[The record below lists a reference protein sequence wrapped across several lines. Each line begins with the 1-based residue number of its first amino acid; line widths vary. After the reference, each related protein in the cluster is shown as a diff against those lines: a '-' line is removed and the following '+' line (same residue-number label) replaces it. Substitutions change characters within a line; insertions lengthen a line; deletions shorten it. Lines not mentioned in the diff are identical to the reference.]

1 MAHLFIP
8 GPTDVH
14 PHVLAAQAQTMIGHR
29 GKEFQELYARLQPR
43 LQQVFATTQRVYIST
58 SSGTGLQEAAIRNCV
73 TQRVLCC
80 VNGAFAERWYQI
92 ALANGKAAQPL
103 VVEWG
108 QPILP
113 EQVEAAL
120 ATDHFEAVTIV
131 HNETSTG
138 VISPLREIAAC
149 IRARFPDVLILVD
162 AVSSLGGVEIDF
174 DGWDL
179 DVLLTSSQ
187 KCLALPPGLAFAA
200 VSARAL
206 ERAQRVPQRGL
217 YFDFVEW
224 EKFHL
229 KHQTPATPAISL
241 LWALDA
247 GLERILT
254 EGLANRFARHAQLA
268 ARTQAWA
275 QEHFALFAPA
285 PYRSPT
291 VTCISNTRQINIAAL
306 NAHLRANGM
315 QISDGY
321 GKLKGATFRI
331 AHMGEIQLNDL
342 ETLFAAIENY
352 LANG

>member
-14 PHVLAAQAQTMIGHR
+14 PQVLAAQAQTMIGHR
-29 GKEFQELYARLQPR
+29 GKEFQELYARLQPK

-58 SSGTGLQEAAIRNCV
+58 SSGTGLQEAAIRNGV
-73 TQRVLCC
+73 AQRVLCC

-92 ALANGKAAQPL
+92 ARANGKAAQPL

-120 ATDHFEAVTIV
+120 AADDFEAVTIV

-138 VISPLREIAAC
+138 VISPIREIAARV
-149 IRARFPDVLILVD
+149 RARFPDVLILVD

-174 DGWDL
+174 DGWGL

-241 LWALDA
+241 LWALDV
-247 GLERILT
+247 GLERILA

-268 ARTQAWA
+268 GAHASMGAGAFCPVRAR
-275 QEHFALFAPA
+275 ALSLPHRYLHHQYTPGQPCRAERAPA
-285 PYRSPT
+285 
-291 VTCISNTRQINIAAL
+291 RQGHANL
-306 NAHLRANGM
+306 GWLWQVKRRDLSHRA
-315 QISDGY
+315 Y
-321 GKLKGATFRI
+321 GRDST
-331 AHMGEIQLNDL
+331 E
-342 ETLFAAIENY
+342 
-352 LANG
+352 

>member
-14 PHVLAAQAQTMIGHR
+14 PQVLAAQAQTMIGHR
-29 GKEFQELYARLQPR
+29 GKEFQELYARLQPK

-58 SSGTGLQEAAIRNCV
+58 SSGTGLQEAAIRNGV
-73 TQRVLCC
+73 AERVLCC
-80 VNGAFAERWYQI
+80 INGAFAERWYQI
-92 ALANGKAAQPL
+92 ARANGKAAQPL

-120 ATDHFEAVTIV
+120 AADDFEAVTIV

-138 VISPLREIAAC
+138 VISPIREIAARV
-149 IRARFPDVLILVD
+149 RARFPDVLILVD

-174 DGWDL
+174 DGWGL

-247 GLERILT
+247 GLDRILA

-291 VTCISNTRQINIAAL
+291 VTCITNTRQINIAAL
-306 NAHLRANGM
+306 NAHLRAKGM

-331 AHMGEIQLNDL
+331 AHMGEIQPSDL
-342 ETLFAAIENY
+342 EMLFAAIENY